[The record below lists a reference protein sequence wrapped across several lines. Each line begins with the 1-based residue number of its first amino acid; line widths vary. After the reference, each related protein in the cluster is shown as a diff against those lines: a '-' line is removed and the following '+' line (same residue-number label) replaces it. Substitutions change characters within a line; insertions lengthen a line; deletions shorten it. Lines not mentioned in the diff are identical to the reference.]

1 MKPVLLFLAMVS
13 YLGIQAQTKSE
24 IDSVQKL
31 YGARDYT
38 WVQEENNIFKMR
50 KRWTKKWGLFS
61 WNVEELQLLPMEYD
75 SVSFMSDME
84 PFSIVKKEGK
94 YGRYLLPF
102 EVMDAHEKVHC
113 VYDKLKLVENGNSS
127 SGYHLLAQKDG
138 KWALLD
144 WFDEFEITP
153 YEYER
158 ASDVPLFEISEWS
171 KSMIQELRDSFG
183 VDIVEMDYNNGDGVC
198 RARSKETK
206 KWGMYQM
213 NTLLIPAE
221 YDSIYFYQWNG
232 LVTPVFQKGKVGF
245 YTSPWSY
252 GEDAKESIP
261 CLYDDYEFV
270 VKEDGGIRYLAVQK
284 EGKWAWIDW
293 LSGKLKSEWYEGG
306 RADLPYPYYN
316 QERW

>member
-1 MKPVLLFLAMVS
+1 MRYLSLLFLLALS
-13 YLGIQAQTKSE
+13 STAWTQTEQE

-31 YGARDYT
+31 FGARDYT

-61 WNVEELQLLPMEYD
+61 WNVEELQLLPIEYD

-84 PFSIVKKEGK
+84 PFSIVKKDGK

-113 VYDKLKLVENGNSS
+113 IYDKLQLVENGNSS
-127 SGYHLLAQKDG
+127 SGYHLLARKDG

-153 YEYER
+153 YEYLKPE
-158 ASDVPLFEISEWS
+158 DVPLIDLDEWT
-171 KSMIQELRDSFG
+171 KSMVQEMRDSLG
-183 VDIVEMDYNNGDGVC
+183 VDIVEKDYNNGDGVT
-198 RARSKETK
+198 RARHRLTK

-213 NTLLIPAE
+213 NTVLIEPR
-221 YDSIYFYQWNG
+221 YDSLYFFKWNG
-232 LVTPVFQKGKVGF
+232 LVTPVFNNGKVGF
-245 YTSPWSY
+245 HTSPWSY
-252 GEDAKESIP
+252 DEAKETIP
-261 CLYDDYEFV
+261 CIYDDYEFV
-270 VKEDGGIRYLAVQK
+270 VKEDGGVRYLAVKK

-293 LSGKLKSEWYEGG
+293 LSGKLKSEWYEGE